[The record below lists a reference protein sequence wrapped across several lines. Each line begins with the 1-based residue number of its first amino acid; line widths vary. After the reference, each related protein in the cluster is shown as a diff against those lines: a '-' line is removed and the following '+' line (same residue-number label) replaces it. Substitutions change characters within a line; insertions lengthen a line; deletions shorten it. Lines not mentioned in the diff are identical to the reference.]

1 MTKYHLLFLVISW
14 INGVLVGRWLARRG
28 RRGSVLVS
36 IPDDLR
42 NDVADALTDRAG
54 WFRNDLGHDT
64 SVRAALMASAD
75 LLDDIA
81 ENLARRAK

>member
-1 MTKYHLLFLVISW
+1 MTKYHLFL
-14 INGVLVGRWLARRG
+14 LVVVWLHGAVAGRWLARRS

-54 WFRNDLGHDT
+54 WFRNDLGHDMDG
-64 SVRAALMASAD
+64 RAALLFSAD
-75 LLDDIA
+75 RLDNIA
-81 ENLARRAK
+81 ENLTRRAK

>member
-1 MTKYHLLFLVISW
+1 MTKYHLLFLMISW
-14 INGVLVGRWLARRG
+14 LNGVLVGRWIARRA

-54 WFRNDLGHDT
+54 WFRNDLGHDMYG
-64 SVRAALMASAD
+64 RAALLFSAD
-75 LLDDIA
+75 RLDDIA
-81 ENLARRAK
+81 ENLTRRAK